1 MLENGNKETIMN
13 ESQMYKF
20 RVACNDRLIAS
31 FQSKHQQEEFR
42 DQRAKRFPKNV
53 YSLVTKK
60 D

>member
-1 MLENGNKETIMN
+1 MN
-13 ESQMYKF
+13 ESHMYKF

-53 YSLVTKK
+53 YTLSTKK